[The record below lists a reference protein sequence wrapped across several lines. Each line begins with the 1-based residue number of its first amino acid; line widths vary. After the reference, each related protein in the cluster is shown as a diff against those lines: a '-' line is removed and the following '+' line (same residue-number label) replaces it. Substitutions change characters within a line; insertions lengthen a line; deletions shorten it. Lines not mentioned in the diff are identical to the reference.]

1 MYIIPA
7 ILFLVL
13 SLATPS
19 SAQQETIR
27 ILILDNLPAI
37 TLDIPEDYCIQS
49 TGEVMTLYGGSAGG
63 NKLVLDGHENSPQ
76 AVRINASGSVV
87 NINEFALTG
96 MIDIRKNKK
105 GSYQVINELGLEDYV
120 RAVVGEEMSS
130 RWPIEA
136 LKAQA
141 VIARTYALYRK
152 SKSASSLYDLSA
164 TVDSQMFTGDGRD
177 KQGPA
182 IAAKDTSGEVL
193 TCGGEV
199 IETLYHSACGGET
212 ENAKDVWDREY
223 TYLKTQD
230 CSCGKE
236 SPYAKWEK
244 PFAVKEVER
253 ALTAGGYSA
262 SGISRIRILERSAT
276 GRVKMVK
283 VYTASGSIII
293 KGIDFRRLMGYS
305 KLPSTAFEVRKED
318 SRFIFSG
325 KGSGHGV
332 GLCQWGAKVM
342 ADEGKG
348 YREIL
353 EHYYPGAVLVNTNA
367 QRPQAVDTANADR

>member
-7 ILFLVL
+7 ILLLVL
-13 SLATPS
+13 SIATPAI
-19 SAQQETIR
+19 AQQETIR
-27 ILILDNLPAI
+27 ILMLDNLPSV
-37 TLDIPEDYCIQS
+37 TLDIPDDYCIKD
-49 TGEVMTLYGGSAGG
+49 TGEETALDGGSTDGK
-63 NKLVLDGHENSPQ
+63 KLVLDGREKSPE

-87 NINEFALTG
+87 NINAFALTG

-130 RWPIEA
+130 RWPLEA

-152 SKSASSLYDLSA
+152 SKSTSSLYDLSA
-164 TVDSQMFTGDGRD
+164 TVDSQMFTGDARD

-182 IAAKDTSGEVL
+182 AAARDTAGEVL
-193 TCGGEV
+193 TYEGEV
-199 IETLYHSACGGET
+199 IETVYHSACGGET
-212 ENAKDVWDREY
+212 EKAKDVWDRDY
-223 TYLKTQD
+223 PYLKSQD
-230 CSCGKE
+230 CPCGKE
-236 SPYAKWEK
+236 SPYARWEK
-244 PFAVKEVER
+244 TFAIKEIER
-253 ALTAGGYSA
+253 ALAAGGYSV
-262 SGISRIRILERSAT
+262 SGISRIRILDRSDT
-276 GRVKMVK
+276 KRVKMVK
-283 VYTASGSIII
+283 VSASSGSINI
-293 KGIDFRRLMGYS
+293 KGIDFRRLLGYS

-318 SRFIFSG
+318 SKFIFSG

-353 EHYYPGAVLVNTNA
+353 EHYYPGTVLVNTNA
-367 QRPQAVDTANADR
+367 LSSQAVDTAHAD

>member
-1 MYIIPA
+1 MNIIPA

-13 SLATPS
+13 SLSTPS
-19 SAQQETIR
+19 YAQQETIR
-27 ILILDNLPAI
+27 ILMLDNLPGV
-37 TLDIPEDYCIQS
+37 TLDIPEDYCIQD
-49 TGEVMTLYGGSAGG
+49 TGEEVTLDGGPDGG
-63 NKLVLDGHENSPQ
+63 KKLVLDVRGKSPD

-96 MIDIRKNKK
+96 MIDIRKNKR
-105 GSYQVINELGLEDYV
+105 GSYQVINELGLDDYV

-152 SKSASSLYDLSA
+152 SKSASLLYDLSA
-164 TVDSQMFTGDGRD
+164 TVDSQMFTGDARD

-182 IAAKDTSGEVL
+182 TAARDTEGEVL
-193 TCGGEV
+193 TYGGEV
-199 IETLYHSACGGET
+199 VETLYHSACGGET
-212 ENAKDVWDREY
+212 EGAKDVWDRDY
-223 TYLKTQD
+223 PYLTSRD
-230 CSCGKE
+230 CPCEKE

-244 PFAVKEVER
+244 PFTSKEVEK

-262 SGISRIRILERSAT
+262 PGISRIRILDRSVT
-276 GRVKMVK
+276 ERVKMVK
-283 VYTASGSIII
+283 VHTASGGINIR
-293 KGIDFRRLMGYS
+293 GIDFRRLLGYS
-305 KLPSTAFEVRKED
+305 RLPSTAFEVRKEGQK
-318 SRFIFSG
+318 FIFSG

-353 EHYYPGAVLVNTNA
+353 EHYYPGAVLGNINTTQPLAAKTSNVN
-367 QRPQAVDTANADR
+367 

>member
-13 SLATPS
+13 SFATPS

-27 ILILDNLPAI
+27 ILMLDNLPGV
-37 TLDIPEDYCIQS
+37 TLDIPDDYCIQD
-49 TGEVMTLYGGSAGG
+49 TGEEVTPDVGPVVGK
-63 NKLVLDGHENSPQ
+63 KLVLDCSEKSPN

-105 GSYQVINELGLEDYV
+105 GCYQVINELCLEDYV
-120 RAVVGEEMSS
+120 RAVVGEEMAS
-130 RWPIEA
+130 RWPLEA

-152 SKSASSLYDLSA
+152 SKSASLLYDLSA
-164 TVDSQMFTGDGRD
+164 TVDSQMFTGDARD

-182 IAAKDTSGEVL
+182 TAARDTEGEVL
-193 TCGGEV
+193 TYGGEV
-199 IETLYHSACGGET
+199 IETVYHSACGGAT
-212 ENAKDVWDREY
+212 ENAKDVWDRDY
-223 TYLKTQD
+223 PYLKSQD

-236 SPYAKWEK
+236 SPYARWEK
-244 PFAVKEVER
+244 AFAVKDVER
-253 ALTAGGYSA
+253 ALTAGGYPA
-262 SGISRIRILERSAT
+262 SGITRIRILDRSGT
-276 GRVKMVK
+276 GRVKLVK
-283 VYTASGSIII
+283 VNAASGSINI
-293 KGIDFRRLMGYS
+293 KGIDFRRLLGYS
-305 KLPSTAFEVRKED
+305 KLPSTAFEVRKAD
-318 SRFIFSG
+318 SKFIFSG

-342 ADEGKG
+342 ADEGKS

-353 EHYYPGAVLVNTNA
+353 EHYYPGAILINTNA
-367 QRPQAVDTANADR
+367 KRPQAVDTAHAD

>member
-1 MYIIPA
+1 MYIIAA
-7 ILFLVL
+7 IVFLAL

-27 ILILDNLPAI
+27 ILMLDNLPGL
-37 TLDIPEDYCIQS
+37 TLDIPEDYYIRQA
-49 TGEVMTLYGGSAGG
+49 GEEITVVGSPAGG
-63 NKLVLDGHENSPQ
+63 KKLVLDARGKSPD

-120 RAVVGEEMSS
+120 RSVVGEEMSS

-152 SKSASSLYDLSA
+152 STSGSLPYDLSA
-164 TVDSQMFTGDGRD
+164 TVDSQMFTGDTHD

-182 IAAKDTSGEVL
+182 TAARDTEGEVL
-193 TCGGEV
+193 TYGGEV
-199 IETLYHSACGGET
+199 IETLYHSACGGAT
-212 ENAKDVWDREY
+212 EDAKDVWDRDY
-223 TYLKTQD
+223 PYLKSQY

-244 PFAVKEVER
+244 PFASKEVER

-262 SGISRIRILERSAT
+262 SGVSRIRILDRSVT

-283 VYTASGSIII
+283 VYTDSG
-293 KGIDFRRLMGYS
+293 GINIRGSDFRRLLGYS
-305 KLPSTAFEVRKED
+305 RLPSTAFEVRKEGPK
-318 SRFIFSG
+318 FIFSG

-342 ADEGKG
+342 AGEGKG

-353 EHYYPGAVLVNTNA
+353 EYYYPGTVLGNINTPQPRAANTSNVN
-367 QRPQAVDTANADR
+367 

>member
-1 MYIIPA
+1 MYIIPV

-13 SLATPS
+13 SFATPS

-27 ILILDNLPAI
+27 ILMLDNLPSV
-37 TLDIPEDYCIQS
+37 TLDIPDDYCIQG
-49 TGEVMTLYGGSAGG
+49 TGEETTLDGGSTAGK
-63 NKLVLDGHENSPQ
+63 KLVLDGREKSPE

-130 RWPIEA
+130 RWPLEA

-164 TVDSQMFTGDGRD
+164 TVDSQMFTGDAKD

-182 IAAKDTSGEVL
+182 AAARDTADEVL
-193 TCGGEV
+193 TYGGDV
-199 IETLYHSACGGET
+199 IETVYHSACGGET
-212 ENAKDVWDREY
+212 EKAKDVWDRDY
-223 TYLKTQD
+223 PYLESQD

-236 SPYAKWEK
+236 SPYARWEK
-244 PFAVKEVER
+244 AFAVKEVER
-253 ALTAGGYSA
+253 ALAAGGYPA
-262 SGISRIRILERSAT
+262 SGTSRIRILDRSGT

-283 VYTASGSIII
+283 VNTAYGSINI

-353 EHYYPGAVLVNTNA
+353 EHYYPGTVLVNTNA
-367 QRPQAVDTANADR
+367 QRPQAVDTANAD